1 MEPSISNPYDYIK
14 SEENTFKTVR
24 IPITGSKDWNMAEY
38 IERCTNVAN
47 GWYHTGNNDG
57 LRPYDDIVT
66 PIKNVALRSE
76 GFDVKDIVPFVN
88 SSGKYGLSFLV
99 KKYHPQW
106 ARKHELDTF
115 IDDMVESSVVYDLAL
130 IKNVNNERPEVVPLQ
145 QIAFCDQTNVL
156 AGPLCLKYSYSPSE
170 LQDMSS
176 KWDTNKVE
184 ELIVLSKSQKTVN
197 TSTGEKTARTTGKNI
212 EVYELH
218 GSLPESWLT
227 EDGDPDKYV
236 NQMHIISYYTL
247 ESGNK
252 AGITLFKGK
261 ETKPIFKSLVISKV
275 YGRACGR
282 SIIETLFE
290 PQVWNNYSGI
300 KLKKLIDAVS
310 NSVLHTDSEELGG
323 KKIDD
328 LKQNT
333 ILKMEQGRT
342 LGAVQFDTQGVT
354 ILANDMQT
362 KENKAR
368 ILGSA
373 SDAQLGV
380 SPSSG
385 TPFALQNL
393 VVQQGQGIH
402 EYRQGKI
409 ATFMADQLY
418 RDWILAYLV
427 KDMNGG
433 KTFSEILTLEEM
445 QEVAKLVIANQME
458 EFKIN
463 EILKGNIPTP
473 EELLST
479 EQQFNQNFNQGGS
492 RKFFEILAEEL
503 NDIPIDVYVNIVGKQ
518 KNLAKNA
525 DIITNLIR
533 EILSNAQAFQQNP
546 EIGSAV
552 NELLEDSGMSPINFS
567 RIVPQPTQ
575 LQPTQQPQLQT
586 Q

>member
-1 MEPSISNPYDYIK
+1 
-14 SEENTFKTVR
+14 
-24 IPITGSKDWNMAEY
+24 
-38 IERCTNVAN
+38 
-47 GWYHTGNNDG
+47 
-57 LRPYDDIVT
+57 
-66 PIKNVALRSE
+66 
-76 GFDVKDIVPFVN
+76 
-88 SSGKYGLSFLV
+88 
-99 KKYHPQW
+99 
-106 ARKHELDTF
+106 
-115 IDDMVESSVVYDLAL
+115 
-130 IKNVNNERPEVVPLQ
+130 
-145 QIAFCDQTNVL
+145 
-156 AGPLCLKYSYSPSE
+156 
-170 LQDMSS
+170 
-176 KWDTNKVE
+176 
-184 ELIVLSKSQKTVN
+184 
-197 TSTGEKTARTTGKNI
+197 
-212 EVYELH
+212 
-218 GSLPESWLT
+218 
-227 EDGDPDKYV
+227 
-236 NQMHIISYYTL
+236 
-247 ESGNK
+247 
-252 AGITLFKGK
+252 
-261 ETKPIFKSLVISKV
+261 
-275 YGRACGR
+275 
-282 SIIETLFE
+282 
-290 PQVWNNYSGI
+290 
-300 KLKKLIDAVS
+300 
-310 NSVLHTDSEELGG
+310 
-323 KKIDD
+323 
-328 LKQNT
+328 
-333 ILKMEQGRT
+333 MEQGRT

-525 DIITNLIR
+525 DTITNIIR
-533 EILSNAQAFQQNP
+533 QIISNPQAFQQVP
-546 EIGSAV
+546 GLAKAM
-552 NELLEDSGMSPINFS
+552 NELLEDSGLSPIDFS
-567 RIVPQPTQ
+567 AVTNAPAQP